1 MKNVESLTRLLDQVN
16 GSMVE
21 AKRERF
27 WKGAS
32 TTGLFTL
39 TGDKKEGKEKKGRK
53 ILECSTMSFFY
64 LIPCFELSLL

>member
-1 MKNVESLTRLLDQVN
+1 MKNVETLTRLLDQVN

-21 AKRERF
+21 AKREVS
-27 WKGAS
+27 KGAS

>member
-21 AKRERF
+21 AKREVLE
-27 WKGAS
+27 GAS

-53 ILECSTMSFFY
+53 Y
-64 LIPCFELSLL
+64 